1 MQCPRFL
8 SQCDS
13 SRGVPLWV
21 FILCLLCVS
30 FILLIQII
38 FLCRSKSVK
47 NVIVLVSLLLQLF
60 LSFFDQF
67 YFNSIC
73 LTVFDNL
80 QHVIVFSVLTV
91 QNQNAFLNVQLLGVA
106 VLFVLQFNV
115 VSNDSYIFSVSF
127 LLILNGIIGAVN
139 NIEVLGIALF
149 GVLRIIALF
158 VNNNTGQYVLEQIS
172 IVLLGIGKRKRK
184 TDFVAENNDIYV

>member
-1 MQCPRFL
+1 MQCPKFL

-13 SRGVPLWV
+13 SRVVPVWV

-38 FLCRSKSVK
+38 FLCRSKSIK
-47 NVIVLVSLLLQLF
+47 NALILVSLLLQLF

-67 YFNSIC
+67 YFNSIWQN
-73 LTVFDNL
+73 VFDNL

-91 QNQNAFLNVQLLGVA
+91 QVQNAFIFVQLLGVA
-106 VLFVLQFNV
+106 VLFALQFNV
-115 VSNDSYIFSVSF
+115 ISNYSYIFSASF
-127 LLILNGIIGAVN
+127 LLILNGIIGAVS
-139 NIEVLGIALF
+139 NIEVLGIVLF
-149 GVLRIIALF
+149 GVFRIIVLF

-184 TDFVAENNDIYV
+184 MDFVAENNDIYV